1 MLLFLYSG
9 IIAAGTSYGLT
20 VDRVIATVNNEA
32 ITFSDYQRFVKGMN
46 VKEDSDKVDE
56 ELLKGLIEV
65 KVILQE
71 AIRKGIEVSDVEING
86 VIEEFKKQNN
96 LLSEEDLEKL
106 LAKEGISIPDFRM
119 LIKEKVMGLKLIN
132 MEVDPKIVITDK
144 EVEDFYNAH
153 KKDYL
158 NSPEKVESK
167 AIFLRLRKN
176 ASATEITDLKR
187 AALKITA
194 LLKSGDSFERLVEEY
209 ADEPLR
215 SQKGRLGEFIRGTLI
230 PPLENKAFSMKNGE
244 ISEPIWVKEGVYIL
258 QLINKTGKSFGP
270 LEEVKE
276 EIYKNFYNQKR
287 EKLFIEWKGAL
298 WEKASIT
305 IK

>member
-56 ELLKGLIEV
+56 ALLKGLIEV

-96 LLSEEDLEKL
+96 LSSQEDLEKL
-106 LAKEGISIPDFRM
+106 LAKEGISIPDFRR
-119 LIKEKVMGLKLIN
+119 LIKEKVTGLKLIN
-132 MEVDPKIVITDK
+132 IEVDPKIVVTDK
-144 EVEDFYNAH
+144 EVEDFYNTH

-158 NSPEKVESK
+158 NSPEKVEVK
-167 AIFLRLRKN
+167 AIFLRLRKD

-187 AALKITA
+187 AVLKITG
-194 LLKSGDSFERLVEEY
+194 LLKGGGNFERLVEEY

-215 SQKGRLGEFIRGTLI
+215 SQKGRLGEFVRGSLMS
-230 PPLENKAFSMKNGE
+230 PLENKAFSMKNGE

-258 QLINKTGKSFGP
+258 QLVNKTDESLRPF
-270 LEEVKE
+270 EEVKE
-276 EIYKNFYNQKR
+276 KIYKDLYNQRR
-287 EKLFIEWKGAL
+287 EKLFVEWKNAL
-298 WEKASIT
+298 WERASIT